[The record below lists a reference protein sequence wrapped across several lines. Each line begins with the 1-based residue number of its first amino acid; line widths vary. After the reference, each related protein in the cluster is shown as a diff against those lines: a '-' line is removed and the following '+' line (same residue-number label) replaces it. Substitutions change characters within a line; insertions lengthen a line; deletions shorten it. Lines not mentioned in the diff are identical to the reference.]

1 MAEVGRRSALE
12 LLQDDVDAFMADLGD
27 GSGLTLLSITGAL
40 GDPAVD
46 TFAEVIGQLLD
57 AALAMDTASDGT
69 QTQIMLLRAILERIG
84 ETTDDPDDAIHTILG
99 QRDIPAL
106 GKNADDTG
114 AESAIALLRSLI
126 DRAGN
131 VGTSDIYSGVQND
144 LAGKMQTKV
153 KTLDLNT
160 AVVGLNDLFTGA
172 GQTVIIEKLI
182 IKMPDAPGAAP
193 MTGITIQTDHTTA
206 QVFITAA
213 QGAVANMTAQ
223 NQFSSTD
230 PISLEVGKKVQL
242 TLAGGQSLAGY
253 VVTIEVLYRAVT
265 TGGNLT

>member
-1 MAEVGRRSALE
+1 MGEVGRRSALE
-12 LLQDDVDAFMADLGD
+12 ILQDDVDAFMVDLGN
-27 GSGLTLLSITGAL
+27 GSALALGSITGAL
-40 GDPAVD
+40 GDPATD

-57 AALAMDTASDGT
+57 A
-69 QTQIMLLRAILERIG
+69 
-84 ETTDDPDDAIHTILG
+84 P
-99 QRDIPAL
+99 L

-114 AESAIALLRSLI
+114 AETEIALLRSLI

-131 VGTSDIYSGVQND
+131 VGTSDIYSSVQND

-160 AVVGLNDLFTGA
+160 AAVGPNDLFTGA
-172 GQTVIIEKLI
+172 VQTVIIEKLI
-182 IKMPDAPGAAP
+182 IKMPDAVGAAP
-193 MTGITIQTDHTTA
+193 MTGISIQTDHTTP

-230 PISLEVGKKVQL
+230 PISLELGKKVQL
-242 TLAGGQSLAGY
+242 TLAGGVHAAGY
-253 VVTIEVLYRAVT
+253 VVTVEVLYRAVT
-265 TGGNLT
+265 SGGSLT